1 MGKED
6 DWNSNFLQFSM
17 YMHTLLFW
25 VSVCEYPINVKVGD
39 PIGAIFCVGPH
50 MTHGRVPECSKLQKL
65 RKCEKIS
72 LIPRTCYFCYC

>member
-17 YMHTLLFW
+17 YMHNLLFW
-25 VSVCEYPINVKVGD
+25 VSVFVYPINVN

-50 MTHGRVPECSKLQKL
+50 MTHGRVSECSKLQKL

-72 LIPRTCYFCYC
+72 LSPRTCYFCYC